1 MCGRYTAAKDFGELI
16 KLMGVVMA
24 RVPFFAPRYN
34 IAPTQMA
41 PVIYHELHQPA
52 VKLMRWGLIPYW
64 AKDEST
70 GNALINA
77 RSETI
82 ESRTA
87 FRKAF
92 KQRRCLIPADSFY
105 EWQERAGKR
114 QPFRVMLKSGEPF
127 CFAGLWD
134 RWVKPPADGKFDTD
148 LDEAPA
154 SETIDSFTIITR
166 AANAA
171 IAPLH
176 DRMPVIMA
184 PNHFGWW
191 LKDNDEVQ
199 RIGTLSAKK
208 DALRLEWVEHFPKG
222 SSTYF
227 RMLDPR
233 IISVLDPAPADSG
246 ADFDCME
253 VLIVR
258 RPQN

>member
-34 IAPTQMA
+34 IAPTQLA
-41 PVIYHELHQPA
+41 PVIFHDHNQPA
-52 VKLMRWGLIPYW
+52 VKLMRWGLIPSW
-64 AKDEST
+64 AKDESV

-87 FRKAF
+87 VREAF
-92 KQRRCLIPADSFY
+92 KHRRCLIPADSFY
-105 EWQERAGKR
+105 EWQERDGKR

-134 RWVKPPADGKFDTD
+134 RRVKPPAVGKFDTD

-154 SETIDSFTIITR
+154 SETIESFTIITR

-176 DRMPVIMA
+176 DRMPVIIA
-184 PNHFGWW
+184 PNHYGWW
-191 LKDNDEVQ
+191 LKDDDARSESHKMALGHPLDEPLKIYPVSDLVNSPKTDDARCIEPV
-199 RIGTLSAKK
+199 RI
-208 DALRLEWVEHFPKG
+208 DR
-222 SSTYF
+222 
-227 RMLDPR
+227 
-233 IISVLDPAPADSG
+233 
-246 ADFDCME
+246 DFFE
-253 VLIVR
+253 R
-258 RPQN
+258 QWWGNE

>member
-16 KLMGVVMA
+16 KLMGIVMA

-34 IAPTQMA
+34 IAPTQLA
-41 PVIYHELHQPA
+41 PVIFQDHGQPE
-52 VKLMRWGLIPYW
+52 VKLMRWGLIPSW
-64 AKDEST
+64 AKDESV

-87 FRKAF
+87 FREAF
-92 KQRRCLIPADSFY
+92 KKRRCLILADSFY
-105 EWQERAGKR
+105 EWKEINGER

-134 RWVKPPADGKFDTD
+134 RWIRPPAAGKFDTD

-166 AANAA
+166 VANAA

-184 PNHFGWW
+184 PNHYGWW
-191 LKDNDEVQ
+191 LKIDGERSESHKMALGHPLEEPLKIYPVSDLVNSPKTDDARCIEPVAIDRDFFERQWWGDE
-199 RIGTLSAKK
+199 GKS
-208 DALRLEWVEHFPKG
+208 
-222 SSTYF
+222 
-227 RMLDPR
+227 
-233 IISVLDPAPADSG
+233 
-246 ADFDCME
+246 
-253 VLIVR
+253 
-258 RPQN
+258 

>member
-34 IAPTQMA
+34 IAPTQIA
-41 PVIYHELHQPA
+41 PVIFHVRNQPA
-52 VKLMRWGLIPYW
+52 VKLMRWGLIPSW
-64 AKDEST
+64 AKDKSV

-87 FRKAF
+87 FREAF
-92 KQRRCLIPADSFY
+92 KHRRCLIPADSFY
-105 EWQERAGKR
+105 EWQESHGKR

-134 RWVKPPADGKFDTD
+134 RWVKLPATGKFDTD

-166 AANAA
+166 AANAV

-184 PNHFGWW
+184 PNHYGWW
-191 LKDNDEVQ
+191 LKD
-199 RIGTLSAKK
+199 
-208 DALRLEWVEHFPKG
+208 DAARSESHKMALGHPLEEPLKIYPVSDLVNSPK
-222 SSTYF
+222 TD
-227 RMLDPR
+227 DPR
-233 IISVLDPAPADSG
+233 CIEPVAIDRDIFERQWWGDRDV
-246 ADFDCME
+246 
-253 VLIVR
+253 
-258 RPQN
+258 